1 MLPMEYITCQPLPD
15 YWLPNYT
22 LFVNLE
28 WDEDKNQENIRN
40 HGYDFAD
47 AWEIF
52 EAPLLEALDTRAPYG
67 EDRWTGIGLLGNR
80 IVVVTFTPRGSD
92 TIRIISL
99 RKALKHERKKFE
111 EAISDELGA
120 YRPNDG

>member
-1 MLPMEYITCQPLPD
+1 MD
-15 YWLPNYT
+15 
-22 LFVNLE
+22 FE
-28 WDEDKNQENIRN
+28 WDEDKNQENIRK
-40 HGYDFAD
+40 HGFDFDD

-52 EAPLLEALDTRAPYG
+52 EAPLLEALDTRAHYS

-80 IVVVTFTPRGSD
+80 VVVVTYTSRGAN

-111 EAISDELGA
+111 EAIKDELEA
-120 YRPNDG
+120 HRRNDG